1 MTLVAT
7 YSMGLQITSAFFSP
21 PCPDLESIT
30 ASPPPSPGPVPP
42 THLLEHVQDELQVDL
57 VDAHGERLPVHALA
71 EVARAHQ
78 QDELP
83 GVEAL
88 LPAAQL
94 QLVVLEALLH
104 PAAAHGL
111 RQLPQEVLNLIGER
125 RRRRDLQ
132 WMNLNLE

>member
-7 YSMGLQITSAFFSP
+7 YSMGLHNTSVFFFLVP
-21 PCPDLESIT
+21 TLN
-30 ASPPPSPGPVPP
+30 PSRPPP
-42 THLLEHVQDELQVDL
+42 THLLEHIQDELQVDL

-78 QDELP
+78 HDELP

-111 RQLPQEVLNLIGER
+111 RQLPQEVLNLMERGGGEICSG
-125 RRRRDLQ
+125 
-132 WMNLNLE
+132 